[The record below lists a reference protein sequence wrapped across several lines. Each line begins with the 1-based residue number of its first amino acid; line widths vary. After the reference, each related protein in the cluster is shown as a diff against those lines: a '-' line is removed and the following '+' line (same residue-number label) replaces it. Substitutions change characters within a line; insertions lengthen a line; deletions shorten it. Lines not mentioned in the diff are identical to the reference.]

1 MEIIVCVKRV
11 PETAEATLAIAEDK
25 KSIREEGLV
34 FDLNEWDNYAIEEA
48 IRLKEKLGGTV
59 TVMTVGKETANEQVR
74 VCLAKGCDTAIR
86 LTDAKFE
93 GSDGFAVARILFSVI
108 KKMKYDL
115 VLTGAQAEDDCFGQT
130 GVNLAELLGLPH
142 AALVTKVEILNE
154 KRGKI
159 VRELEGGLSEVLE
172 ISLPAVLTIQTG
184 INEPRYASVMGIR
197 KAMKKEIKIMGLAD
211 TGLAETDVG
220 AKGSRTQIEEMFFP
234 PVGKMAEILQG
245 APEEAAGKLATLL
258 KEKGLA

>member
-25 KSIREEGLV
+25 KGIREEGLV
-34 FDLNEWDNYAIEEA
+34 FDVNEWDNYAVEEA
-48 IRLKEKLGGTV
+48 IRLKEKFGGTV
-59 TVMTVGKETANEQVR
+59 TAITMGKEAANEQVR

-86 LTDAKFE
+86 LTDPKFE
-93 GSDGFAVARILFSVI
+93 GSDGYAVAGILLSVI

-115 VLTGAQAEDDCFGQT
+115 ILTGAQAEDDCFGQT
-130 GVNLAELLGLPH
+130 GVNLAELLGIPH

-154 KRGKI
+154 KRAKI
-159 VRELEGGLSEVLE
+159 QRELEGGLSEVLE
-172 ISLPAVLTIQTG
+172 IALPAVLTIQTG

-197 KAMKKEIKIMGLAD
+197 KAMKKEIKVAGLAD

-234 PVGKMAEILQG
+234 PVGKKAEMLQG
-245 APEEAAGKLATLL
+245 SPEEAAGKLAALL